1 MARKFAQGKFT
12 PLNPDKYAGNK
23 TPTYRSGWELTFMQ
37 FCDNHPSVVQWA
49 SEAVTIPYK
58 NPLTG
63 KNTIYVPDFF
73 IVYQDK
79 RGKRRAELIEVK
91 PQSQTTM
98 ENARSQRDKAA
109 VAVNYAKWEAANAW
123 CKRQGII
130 FRVITEND
138 IYHKGGKKR

>member
-1 MARKFAQGKFT
+1 MARKFAQGKFA
-12 PLNPDKYAGNK
+12 PLNPDKYAGKK

-49 SEAVTIPYK
+49 SEAISIPYK

-138 IYHKGGKKR
+138 IYHRGGKKR